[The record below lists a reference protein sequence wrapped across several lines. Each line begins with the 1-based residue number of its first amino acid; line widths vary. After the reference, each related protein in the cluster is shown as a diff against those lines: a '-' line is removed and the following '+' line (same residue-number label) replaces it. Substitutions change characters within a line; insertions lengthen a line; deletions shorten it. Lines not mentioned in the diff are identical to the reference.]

1 MNHESCC
8 GCGCNDGE
16 YTKNV
21 RVEYLYLDLN
31 TCDRCIGT
39 DQELEEVVSVLT
51 PALKLAGYSVEIR
64 KIEIA
69 TKELAEKYCFLSSP
83 TIRVNGKDICQTVSE
98 SDCGCC
104 GEISGTQVDCRV
116 FEYGEETFEVP
127 PTEMLAS
134 AILQEIF
141 GGPGESGG
149 YHTQEEY
156 AVPDNL
162 KSFFQGKEEKQCACQ
177 ESCC

>member
-8 GCGCNDGE
+8 GCGCTQIPE
-16 YTKNV
+16 KRV
-21 RVEYLYLDLN
+21 LVEYLYLDLN

-39 DQELEEVVSVLT
+39 DQELEEVVSIIT
-51 PALKLAGYSVEIR
+51 PALKLAGYSVETQ

-69 TKELAEKYCFLSSP
+69 TKELAEKHRFLSSP

-127 PTEMLAS
+127 PKEMLAS
-134 AILQEIF
+134 AILQAIF
-141 GGPGESGG
+141 GGPEDGCGCGEPD
-149 YHTQEEY
+149 EY
-156 AVPDNL
+156 VCPPNL
-162 KSFFQGKEEKQCACQ
+162 VSFFEGKKEKTC
-177 ESCC
+177 SCEGNCCS